1 MCPWMWGG
9 WGVWGPGW
17 GGWGAWGPGWSAW
30 GILGLVLN
38 LLLFLGL
45 LALLGLGIAWLV
57 RQVGR
62 WLVAP
67 AGPDPLE
74 IARRRLAAGE
84 ITLAEFEEIRNR
96 LRS

>member
-1 MCPWMWGG
+1 MCPMCPWRWGG

-17 GGWGAWGPGWSAW
+17 GSWGIL

-45 LALLGLGIAWLV
+45 LTLLGLGIAWLV

-62 WLVAP
+62 RSVAP

-84 ITLAEFEEIRNR
+84 ITLAEFEEIRDR